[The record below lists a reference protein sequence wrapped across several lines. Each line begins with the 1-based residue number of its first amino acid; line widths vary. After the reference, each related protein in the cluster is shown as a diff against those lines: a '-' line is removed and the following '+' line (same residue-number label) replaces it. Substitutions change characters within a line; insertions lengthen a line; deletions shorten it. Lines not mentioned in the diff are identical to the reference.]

1 MPEKPHPFQFVQGIA
16 EFIPFKDESF
26 EYVIAISSLDHVLL
40 LDEALKEMHRVL
52 KKGGKLLIMAS
63 ECGSKWE
70 YNPYSEDIA
79 AMDIYHMFHINPS
92 WFEPLMERCLF
103 VKDSHYQDRWG
114 NHFYAYIK
122 C

>member
-1 MPEKPHPFQFVQGIA
+1 MKEYLIA

-26 EYVIAISSLDHVLL
+26 EYVTAISSLDYVLL
-40 LDEALKEMHRVL
+40 
-52 KKGGKLLIMAS
+52 
-63 ECGSKWE
+63 
-70 YNPYSEDIA
+70 
-79 AMDIYHMFHINPS
+79 
-92 WFEPLMERCLF
+92 FEPLMERCSY